1 MSCPYYFSHSA
12 CVNSFMFSLSFA
24 SPICSCMFVFVL
36 LFYST
41 HYNHYKSFVIN
52 LSTANYIITTTTL
65 HTYWLGSLAIPPG
78 SCNLWQ
84 SLSYCSMGPT
94 HGIVPANGHRS
105 WFSFS
110 LILPREKKTLLE
122 SISWY
127 VYCFGTGSVARLCD
141 YPITYPFM
149 MDSAKGDKVSHAKR
163 SHVKSIFEEKRVW

>member
-1 MSCPYYFSHSA
+1 MDVPHSSNTFNVKLAIADRTFLFVRLSFACAVCACVCGAVFPLFQVYVWTQQTRSKHQVHKCDCAVSCPYYFSHSA

-105 WFSFS
+105 
-110 LILPREKKTLLE
+110 
-122 SISWY
+122 
-127 VYCFGTGSVARLCD
+127 
-141 YPITYPFM
+141 
-149 MDSAKGDKVSHAKR
+149 
-163 SHVKSIFEEKRVW
+163 